1 MAVVALITL
10 SAIPRPVHATALT
23 YSVAA
28 HERACFYTWTDVPKK
43 KLGFYFAVQSG
54 GSFDIDVEVKEP
66 TDKVLLSLEK
76 ERQGDFVLTANE
88 VGEYSFCFSNDMS
101 TFADKV
107 VDFEITLE
115 NEKRPAQVEA
125 KEKGTGP
132 QAQAEA
138 IEESIYKLS
147 DDLFEIDRMQKHFKS
162 RDSRNFATVVSTDAR
177 IFWFSLTESTLIV
190 CMSVFQVFVIRTF
203 FSNSKR
209 TSV

>member
-1 MAVVALITL
+1 
-10 SAIPRPVHATALT
+10 
-23 YSVAA
+23 
-28 HERACFYTWTDVPKK
+28 
-43 KLGFYFAVQSG
+43 
-54 GSFDIDVEVKEP
+54 
-66 TDKVLLSLEK
+66 VLLSLEK

-147 DDLFEIDRMQKHFKS
+147 DDLFEIDRMQKLFKS

-177 IFWFSLTESTLIV
+177 IFWFSLTESTMIV